1 MPRFLCRFL
10 LAMAMVCAVVAP
22 ASAQSTLRAAAVVN
36 DEVISALDL
45 EMRLRLVMLSSGMR
59 NSQQA
64 RQRLTPQVLRT
75 LIDERLQ
82 LQEAERLGVEVS
94 DEEVQEAIGRIAQNN
109 NMDAERFLGALE
121 RERVMPQS
129 LRNQV
134 RARLAWQKVV
144 GQRLRSDVEIG
155 EEEVDAVVE
164 RIRSNEGQTQIQVAE
179 IFLAVDDPDQ
189 EDEVRGTARRLI
201 QQLRNGANFAALA
214 RQFSQAATAAVGGDL
229 GWIQPGRLP
238 DELTSRLRDMQPG
251 QIAGPVR
258 TYSGYYIVQLRNRR
272 TITSGD
278 LTLKLSQL
286 YLSLPSNP
294 DQQTVQ
300 ELTATAEGYADRLNG
315 CEELRTVS
323 EQQESAVSGDLGEVR
338 LGELPEKVRTAV
350 ADLDVG
356 QPSRP
361 VRVNGGIVVLMV
373 CDRQEA
379 GIDRDE
385 IRQGLMQERLGML
398 ARRYLRDLRREAHV
412 DIRL

>member
-10 LAMAMVCAVVAP
+10 LAMAMVCALAAP

-36 DEVISALDL
+36 DEVVSALDL

-59 NSQQA
+59 DSQQV
-64 RQRLTPQVLRT
+64 RQRLTQQVLRT

-82 LQEAERLGVEVS
+82 IQEAERLGIEVS
-94 DEEVQEAIGRIAQNN
+94 DEEVQAAIGRIAQNN
-109 NMDAERFLGALE
+109 NMDAQQFLSVLR

-129 LRNQV
+129 LQNQV

-144 GQRLRSDVEIG
+144 GQRLRSDVQIG

-164 RIRSNEGQTQIQVAE
+164 RIRSNEGQTQIQVSE
-179 IFLAVDDPDQ
+179 IFLAVDDPDR
-189 EDEVRGTARRLI
+189 EDEVRRTAQRLI

-214 RQFSQAATAAVGGDL
+214 RQFSQSATAAVGGDL

-238 DELTSRLRDMQPG
+238 DELSGRLREMQPG
-251 QIAGPVR
+251 QAAGPVR
-258 TYSGYYIVQLRNRR
+258 TYSGYYIVQLRDRR
-272 TITSGD
+272 TLTTGD

-286 YLSLPSNP
+286 YLSLPENP
-294 DQQTVQ
+294 DEQTVQ
-300 ELTATAEGYADRLNG
+300 EVTATAEGYADRLNG
-315 CEELRTVS
+315 CEELKTVS
-323 EQQESAVSGDLGEVR
+323 EQQASAASGDLGEVK
-338 LGELPEKVRTAV
+338 LGELPEKVRGAV
-350 ADLDVG
+350 ADLNVG
-356 QPSRP
+356 EPSRP

-379 GIDRDE
+379 GINREE